1 MKTIAFDLDGTL
13 IDISER
19 DYRIYSDVLLELG
32 YKPIEKGIY
41 WPQRRNITDIHWIL
55 EQSGCTDENDVNYFL
70 QKRKEKMEELYYLKM
85 DNLFADTIDTLNT
98 LGNSY
103 HLVILT
109 RRLEE
114 DNTRKQ
120 CEWLGLDKKTELR
133 IVKGDK
139 KEQMRAI
146 PNLCAF
152 IGDTENDILPANEL
166 GVMSIAV
173 TTGIR
178 NENKL
183 KELHPAMII
192 NTLSEVINIKQ
203 I

>member
-19 DYRIYSDVLLELG
+19 DYKIYSDILLELG
-32 YKPIEKGIY
+32 YKPMEKEVY
-41 WPQRRNITDIHWIL
+41 WPQRRNVTDIHWIL
-55 EQSGCTDENDVNYFL
+55 EQSGCTGGNDVNYFL
-70 QKRKEKMEELYYLKM
+70 QKRKEKMEDLYYLRM
-85 DNLFADTIDTLNT
+85 DNLFADTIDTLDA
-98 LGNSY
+98 LSY
-103 HLVILT
+103 SYNLVILT
-109 RRLEE
+109 RRVEE
-114 DNTRKQ
+114 ENTRKQ
-120 CEWLGLDKKTELR
+120 CEWLGLDKKAELK

-139 KEQMRAI
+139 KEQMRTI
-146 PNLCAF
+146 SELCAF

-183 KELHPAMII
+183 KELYPAVII
-192 NTLSEVINIKQ
+192 NTLSDVFKIKK